1 MSRKLKLILRIMK
14 NFFPVIIGDL
24 RDFLKRSRKARWI
37 FAVAVIS
44 ALGFGGYKI
53 WKNYRPD
60 PNSQDLSLSQAGR
73 IGEVTTHKLLVQIEN
88 KNCPQDLQNGCYE
101 RGDIVL
107 IKDGKWEFSDAE
119 KAGFLILHMDLTDKQ
134 AEVLVQSLE
143 EKSKI
148 QPPKDEKEKNSPE
161 MMETLKMRKYA
172 VDLAKISIGPDD
184 QKGRENSGTIYK
196 WDIVKEKKQP

>member
-1 MSRKLKLILRIMK
+1 MKTILTIMK

-24 RDFLKRSRKARWI
+24 KNLLKRSRKARWI
-37 FAVAVIS
+37 FAVIIIS

-73 IGEVTTHKLLVQIEN
+73 IGEVTTHKLMVQIEN
-88 KNCPQDLQNGCYE
+88 RNCPPEMQNGCYE

-119 KAGFLILHMDLTDKQ
+119 KAGFLILHMDLTEKQ
-134 AEVLVQSLE
+134 SEILVQSLE
-143 EKSKI
+143 QKSKI
-148 QPPKDEKEKNSPE
+148 QPPKDEKQPGGEKNAPPA
-161 MMETLKMRKYA
+161 METLKMRKYA
-172 VDLAKISIGPDD
+172 VELSKIGINPDD
-184 QKGRENSGTIYK
+184 QKGREVGDKAYK
-196 WDIVKEKKQP
+196 WDVVKEKKN